1 MKRED
6 AMKST
11 KSSFQNL
18 SCDVEAIKTQWEN
31 FVKGDPVDPNIIRQ
45 PVLSSWKRSRIA
57 GVEPYNTFGIK
68 ILSEEDAEK
77 QKLTHDE
84 LLKAFGSVIPIIEEI
99 VIKNQLN
106 LQLFDSNAQ
115 SINLAMFAEAN
126 SGKSYDKIE
135 SKMLVNLSEKVL
147 GTNAVCLALS
157 EDKPVQLIGAEHYN
171 YYLHNYFCCSAPIH
185 DNKGRIV
192 GALNIFSDLDN
203 YFVGV
208 FGLVSC
214 LASIFDNR
222 TLIQTALEEL
232 DIYELAINNIM
243 EQSSKGV
250 IYVNNDNQIKYCNNT
265 VVKLLSI
272 NPDLKDKEIVDEF
285 LAVSRCLIGNEKLEN
300 KEVIFTTNGRKK
312 SLLISTQNLINA
324 KNEPKGKI
332 VFVEDTDTVY
342 KSFQKIRGN
351 KALYTF
357 EDIIGENKDLL
368 AAKNL
373 AKKVSGTRAAV
384 LIYGESGTGKELFAQ
399 SIHNSSPRKPCPFVS
414 INCGAIPPELI
425 ESELFGYEAG
435 AFTGALKGGKPGKLE
450 LASGGTLFLDEIESM
465 PLNAQIK
472 LLRALSTQKISRIGS
487 IEEIPVDVRIISAT
501 KTDLLKEADEGNF
514 REDLYYRISTIVV
527 RLPPLRDR
535 VDDIPLL
542 TAHLLRM
549 HTKESSLDT
558 YEVCPE
564 FVKALSILPWRGNI
578 RELSNVI
585 ERAVALADHDHELT
599 TSLLPENE
607 NSRQNNEGRD
617 LVPELEAHL
626 EKESSRGG
634 CKDLL
639 KMSEAI
645 AIKLALKIASGNVA
659 KAAKRLG
666 ISKPTLYSKIKQN
679 ENLKL

>member
-1 MKRED
+1 MKDQE
-6 AMKST
+6 
-11 KSSFQNL
+11 
-18 SCDVEAIKTQWEN
+18 
-31 FVKGDPVDPNIIRQ
+31 II
-45 PVLSSWKRSRIA
+45 
-57 GVEPYNTFGIK
+57 G
-68 ILSEEDAEK
+68 
-77 QKLTHDE
+77 
-84 LLKAFGSVIPIIEEI
+84 
-99 VIKNQLN
+99 
-106 LQLFDSNAQ
+106 
-115 SINLAMFAEAN
+115 
-126 SGKSYDKIE
+126 
-135 SKMLVNLSEKVL
+135 
-147 GTNAVCLALS
+147 
-157 EDKPVQLIGAEHYN
+157 
-171 YYLHNYFCCSAPIH
+171 
-185 DNKGRIV
+185 
-192 GALNIFSDLDN
+192 
-203 YFVGV
+203 
-208 FGLVSC
+208 
-214 LASIFDNR
+214 
-222 TLIQTALEEL
+222 
-232 DIYELAINNIM
+232 
-243 EQSSKGV
+243 
-250 IYVNNDNQIKYCNNT
+250 
-265 VVKLLSI
+265 
-272 NPDLKDKEIVDEF
+272 EF
-285 LAVSRCLIGNEKLEN
+285 LAVSKCLIGNETIQN

-312 SLLISTQNLINA
+312 SLLISTQNLLNT
-324 KNEPKGKI
+324 KNESKGKI
-332 VFVEDTDTVY
+332 VFVEDTDAVY

-351 KALYTF
+351 KALYSF

-384 LIYGESGTGKELFAQ
+384 LIHGESGTGKELFAQ

-487 IEEIPVDVRIISAT
+487 IEEIPIDVRIISAT

-514 REDLYYRISTIVV
+514 REDLYYRISTIIVK
-527 RLPPLRDR
+527 LPPLRDR

-542 TAHLLRM
+542 TTHLLRM
-549 HTKESSLDT
+549 HTKESSLGS

-564 FVKALSILPWRGNI
+564 FVKALSMLPWRGNI

-607 NSRQNNEGRD
+607 NSKQGNGELD
-617 LVPELEAHL
+617 LVSEFQAHL
-626 EKESSRGG
+626 EKEVSRGE

-639 KMSEAI
+639 KMSEEV
-645 AIKLALKIASGNVA
+645 AIKLALKIDSGNVA

-679 ENLKL
+679 EYLKT

>member
-1 MKRED
+1 M
-6 AMKST
+6 MTLNS
-11 KSSFQNL
+11 NL
-18 SCDVEAIKTQWEN
+18 KNLHSDVATIKTEWER
-31 FVKGDPVDPNIIRQ
+31 FLRGEPVDLKIVRHQ
-45 PVLSSWKRSRIA
+45 VLSSWKRSKLA
-57 GVEPYNTFGIK
+57 GVEPYNTFVIK

-77 QKLTHDE
+77 QKLSHDE

-99 VIKNQLN
+99 VTKNQLN

-115 SINLAMFAEAN
+115 SINLAMFAEAA
-126 SGKSYDKIE
+126 SGQSYDEIE
-135 SKMLVNLSEKVL
+135 TKMLGNLSEKVL
-147 GTNAVCLALS
+147 GTNAVCLALI

-171 YYLHNYFCCSAPIH
+171 FYLHNYFCCSAPIH
-185 DNKGRIV
+185 DNKGKTI
-192 GALNIFSDLDN
+192 GALNIFSDLDH
-203 YFVGV
+203 YFVGAL
-208 FGLVSC
+208 GLVSC

-222 TLIQTALEEL
+222 SLIQTALEEL
-232 DIYELAINNIM
+232 DVYEMAINNIM
-243 EQSSKGV
+243 DQSSKGV
-250 IYVNNDNQIKYCNNT
+250 VYLSVDNQIKYYNNT
-265 VVKLLSI
+265 VLQLL
-272 NPDLKDKEIVDEF
+272 NVTADMKDKDVIDEF
-285 LAVSRCLIGNEKLEN
+285 LSSSQCLLSNECFDN

-312 SLLISTQNLINA
+312 SLLLTTQNLSNS

-399 SIHNSSPRKPCPFVS
+399 AIHNSSPRKTSPFVS

-450 LASGGTLFLDEIESM
+450 LASSGTLFLDEIESM

-487 IEEIPVDVRIISAT
+487 IEEIPIDVRIISAT
-501 KTDLLKEADEGNF
+501 KTDLLKDADDGNF
-514 REDLYYRISTIVV
+514 REDLYYRISTIIVK
-527 RLPPLRDR
+527 LPPLRERLED
-535 VDDIPLL
+535 VPLL
-542 TAHLLRM
+542 TAHLLRLQ
-549 HTKESSLDT
+549 TRDSAFST

-564 FVKALSILPWRGNI
+564 FIKALSLRPWRGNI

-585 ERAVALADHDHELT
+585 ERSVALSDADNKLT
-599 TSLLPENE
+599 SGLLPENDARTRSTD
-607 NSRQNNEGRD
+607 N
-617 LVPELEAHL
+617 PEMKLEAQL
-626 EKESSRGG
+626 EQEICGAE
-634 CKDLL
+634 CTDLL
-639 KMSEAI
+639 KTSEGL
-645 AIKLALKIASGNVA
+645 AIKLALKMTDGNVA

-666 ISKPTLYSKIKQN
+666 ISKPTLYAKIKQN
-679 ENLKL
+679 NNLRM